1 MGNFN
6 YKTLR
11 IQNINIMEACKKF
24 IRKYFFN
31 NRLCTGSD
39 DDEFGEM
46 DVESQHAQRRELTAE
61 EEKLL
66 YGSDDERRMEK
77 NEDTEMR
84 EAEDEDEARRRAEK
98 EADEE
103 DQRARHAELTE
114 RIRRRKEEREKRKNE
129 QRLKER
135 ELLAAEQNRL
145 REEAEAE
152 TRAQMER
159 VRKLEAEL
167 KKARGESGSSR
178 EDKSGGKRG
187 RSESVESKQES
198 VVSNTMGANMLN
210 LPAGYRAVRSTK
222 LNSLAVRHLNG
233 GSAIPFQPIGSFA
246 NDQDARIRLANTISD
261 ANSSRNISSS
271 FNLLMG

>member
-1 MGNFN
+1 
-6 YKTLR
+6 
-11 IQNINIMEACKKF
+11 
-24 IRKYFFN
+24 
-31 NRLCTGSD
+31 
-39 DDEFGEM
+39 
-46 DVESQHAQRRELTAE
+46 
-61 EEKLL
+61 
-66 YGSDDERRMEK
+66 MEK

-84 EAEDEDEARRRAEK
+84 EAEDEDEVRRRAEK

-114 RIRRRKEEREKRKNE
+114 RIWRRKEEREKRKNE
-129 QRLKER
+129 QRLKEM

-159 VRKLEAEL
+159 ARKLEAEL
-167 KKARGESGSSR
+167 KKARGESGSSSNDR
-178 EDKSGGKRG
+178 EDRSGEKRG

-198 VVSNTMGANMLN
+198 VVSSAMGANMLN
-210 LPAGYRAVRSTK
+210 LPAGYRAVCSTK

-246 NDQDARIRLANTISD
+246 NDQDARIHLANTISD

-271 FNLLMG
+271 FNLESFVCNTCTTRGSTRY